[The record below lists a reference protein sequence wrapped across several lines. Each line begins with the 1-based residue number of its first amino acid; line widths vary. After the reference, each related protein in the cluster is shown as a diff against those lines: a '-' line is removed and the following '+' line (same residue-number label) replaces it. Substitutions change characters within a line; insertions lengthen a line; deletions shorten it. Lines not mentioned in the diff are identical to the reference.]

1 MDIQQF
7 YKDESIIEFNEL
19 SPLINVPFSSGFRV
33 ITKKVSYD
41 DMLNYLSDTY
51 GEGILIGNA
60 IHNSKWI
67 LKQKKDFVTL
77 FIILINKEMVDDIIH
92 KFNLELTI
100 DSSYTVEVKVKKLLS
115 PFISSNYDRKTI
127 RKIKCLVSKE
137 FNIRV
142 KDIDFNCE
150 DNIIRLT
157 INNTQTKVCL

>member
-19 SPLINVPFSSGFRV
+19 SPLINVPFSSGYRV

-41 DMLNYLSDTY
+41 DMLNYLSDIY
-51 GEGILIGNA
+51 GEGTLIGNA

-77 FIILINKEMVDDIIH
+77 FIILINKEMVDDIV
-92 KFNLELTI
+92 KNFDLELTV
-100 DSSYTVEVKVKKLLS
+100 DSSYALEIKVKKILS
-115 PFISSNYDRKTI
+115 PFISSKYERKTI
-127 RKIKCLVSKE
+127 RKIKCLVAKE

-157 INNTQTKVCL
+157 INNTQTTVCL